1 MKRVMVVTNSL
12 TGGGAE
18 RSMNLVCNEL
28 FRQGWPIALVPIN
41 SGPPDQVTPL
51 CEVFPLERQ
60 WKSGPLNTLQAMVQF
75 NQIVKSW
82 KPDVVVLNCDLP
94 ELFGATLCRSQK
106 FIVLEHSSTPW
117 AYRKFMGILI
127 RKILSLR
134 RTKWAA
140 VSPHL
145 SIWPS
150 EKKPLSVLPNPITP
164 FSEKQPYDPGDE
176 IRRLV
181 FIGRLS
187 PEKRP
192 DFALEISNAVSL
204 EVVIIGEG
212 AMRQALEKMS
222 KGLSIHTKFEGQVT
236 NPWSIVRPGDLLLV
250 TSAFEGDGLVVIEG
264 MQKGIP
270 MLLSDIPDLRRFALP
285 DRFYCQNLNEF
296 CNRINDFHVRPD
308 ELIAPHEIS
317 SVILNERSVE
327 NVVLAWEALL

>member
-1 MKRVMVVTNSL
+1 MFVTNSL

-28 FRQGWPIALVPIN
+28 FRRGWPIALVPIN

-127 RKILSLR
+127 RKILSIR

-150 EKKPLSVLPNPITP
+150 DKKPLSVLPNPISP

-192 DFALEISNAVSL
+192 DLALEISNAVDL

-212 AMRQALEKMS
+212 SMRLDLEKMVKEKS
-222 KGLSIHTKFEGQVT
+222 VNAKIKGQVT
-236 NPWSIVRPGDLLLV
+236 KPWSLVQSGDLLIV

-270 MLLSDIPDLRRFALP
+270 MLLSDIPDLRRFALA
-285 DRFYCQNLNEF
+285 DRNYCQSMKEF
-296 CNRINDFHVRPD
+296 RDRIKDFQQKPKDLVVST
-308 ELIAPHEIS
+308 EIS
-317 SVILNERSVE
+317 NAILNERSIEGVGFI
-327 NVVLAWEALL
+327 WEGLVQGI

>member
-1 MKRVMVVTNSL
+1 MFVTNSL

-28 FRQGWPIALVPIN
+28 FRRGWPIALVPIN

-127 RKILSLR
+127 RKILSIR

-150 EKKPLSVLPNPITP
+150 DKKPLSVLPNPITP

-192 DFALEISNAVSL
+192 SVVIEISERSRIPL
-204 EVVIIGEG
+204 VIIGEG
-212 AMRQALEKMS
+212 SLKNQLEEEAADRQVDVIF
-222 KGLSIHTKFEGQVT
+222 KGHML
-236 NPWSIVRPGDLLLV
+236 NPWIEIKGGDLLIV
-250 TSAFEGDGLVVIEG
+250 PSEFEGDGLVAIEA
-264 MQKGIP
+264 MQYRVPI
-270 MLLSDIPDLRRFALP
+270 LLADIEAFQRFDLP
-285 DRFYCQNLNEF
+285 DRWYFKDTNEF
-296 CNRINDFHVRPD
+296 VHAISKHSNRVSTF
-308 ELIAPHEIS
+308 LIPQDLATFILKSRSIKIIGSEWEKILE
-317 SVILNERSVE
+317 SV
-327 NVVLAWEALL
+327 

>member
-1 MKRVMVVTNSL
+1 MKRVMFVTNSL

-28 FRQGWPIALVPIN
+28 FRRGWPIALVPIN

-51 CEVFPLERQ
+51 CAVFPLERQ

-94 ELFGATLCRSQK
+94 ELFGASLCQSQK

-150 EKKPLSVLPNPITP
+150 DKKPLFVLPNPITP
-164 FSEKQPYDPGDE
+164 IHESKLFEPGSEIK
-176 IRRLV
+176 RLV

-187 PEKRP
+187 PEKQP
-192 DFALEISNAVSL
+192 DLALEISNAVGL

-212 AMRQALEKMS
+212 AMRQALEKMVKENS
-222 KGLSIHTKFEGQVT
+222 VNAKIEGQVT
-236 NPWSIVRPGDLLLV
+236 NPWSLVRSGDLLIV
-250 TSAFEGDGLVVIEG
+250 TSTFEGDGLVVIEG

-317 SVILNERSVE
+317 SAILSERSIE